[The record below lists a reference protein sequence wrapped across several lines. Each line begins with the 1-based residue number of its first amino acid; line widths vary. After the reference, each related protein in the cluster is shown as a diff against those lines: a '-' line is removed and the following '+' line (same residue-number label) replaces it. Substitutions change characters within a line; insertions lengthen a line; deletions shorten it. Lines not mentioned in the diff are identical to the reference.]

1 MSLPVFLLL
10 ISEKSV
16 LGHCCVLLDV
26 YVYSQFGWVIGAS
39 CQNPFQPFQPKI
51 RTEHFLHFLQQLQQ
65 VCFACMWQFKM
76 FSRNYPFSH
85 FCHFPNISFTAGD
98 TGCVFLQSRVVRAHV
113 CTCLHNIF
121 QHRQN
126 KEVVQI
132 SAHCELHG
140 LLAPRRATGSQI
152 GNCKEWSVSFPPDEG
167 GTKSSIWRIV
177 NKCQKYILCR
187 QA

>member
-1 MSLPVFLLL
+1 M
-10 ISEKSV
+10 
-16 LGHCCVLLDV
+16 
-26 YVYSQFGWVIGAS
+26 IGAS

-76 FSRNYPFSH
+76 FSRNNPFPH

-126 KEVVQI
+126 KQVVQTCAPCAASRI
-132 SAHCELHG
+132 ARVACTPSCNWVSNWQ
-140 LLAPRRATGSQI
+140 LLRVKCFLQKKGEQRVQFG
-152 GNCKEWSVSFPPDEG
+152 E
-167 GTKSSIWRIV
+167 SSTNARNIFCAV
-177 NKCQKYILCR
+177 KLNSTVPLKIL
-187 QA
+187 

>member
-1 MSLPVFLLL
+1 M
-10 ISEKSV
+10 I
-16 LGHCCVLLDV
+16 
-26 YVYSQFGWVIGAS
+26 ATS

-76 FSRNYPFSH
+76 FSRNNLFPH
-85 FCHFPNISFTAGD
+85 FCRFPNISFTAGD

-113 CTCLHNIF
+113 CTIFSSTDRIKRLRTLCSLKNCTGCLHA
-121 QHRQN
+121 
-126 KEVVQI
+126 VVQ
-132 SAHCELHG
+132 LG
-140 LLAPRRATGSQI
+140 LKLATAKS
-152 GNCKEWSVSFPPDEG
+152 EVFPPEEEG